1 MREVFNIA
9 EHFAFPMCRQSEPIT
24 VAANGN
30 VSRRKGTRE
39 KLQFAA
45 AGVKG
50 DRRNEWRT

>member
-1 MREVFNIA
+1 MRWVFNIT
-9 EHFAFPMCRQSEPIT
+9 EHFPFPMCRQSEPIT
-24 VAANGN
+24 AAVNGD

-50 DRRNEWRT
+50 GQAK